1 MKSLLFV
8 VLTTLAS
15 VSVMA
20 STIEPLDGRV
30 LFQENC
36 SRCHGEN
43 GKGGAVLPLVGGA
56 SKWTLKLFQRAVL
69 TGVDNKGH
77 PLKSPMPHWKD
88 ASFKA
93 DNGAAPTKAEIAAIY
108 QYLRTVK

>member
-1 MKSLLFV
+1 MKNILFAA
-8 VLTTLAS
+8 LTTLVS

-20 STIEPLDGRV
+20 STAKPLEGGI

-69 TGVDNKGH
+69 TGIDNKGH

-93 DNGAAPTKAEIAAIY
+93 DNGAAPSKAEIAAIY
-108 QYLRTVK
+108 RYLRAVK